1 MHSERSY
8 RGWIVT
14 FTVAGVVTY
23 LVLSVE
29 RDFRLTHKHAQ
40 KGAAESMF
48 PLSGIWLGTDPN
60 VALTP
65 QNKPAL
71 SVQRNWPIRA
81 TDKSLLATPLT

>member
-1 MHSERSY
+1 MQNERSY

-40 KGAAESMF
+40 KGRAIAFS
-48 PLSGIWLGTDPN
+48 
-60 VALTP
+60 A
-65 QNKPAL
+65 
-71 SVQRNWPIRA
+71 QRN
-81 TDKSLLATPLT
+81 LAWD